1 MLVYIK
7 LLAATMFWGGTFTAG
22 RIVSRDIPPF
32 SAAFLR
38 FFIATIC
45 LVYLVRKL
53 EGRLPEIN
61 SGQIIQVILLGLTGV
76 FAYNVFFFTGLQT
89 VEAGRAAVI
98 VATNPIL
105 IALAAAFLFKESLGI
120 FKMIGIVLS
129 VSGAILA
136 ITRGEPLHLL
146 DQVVTVGDLA
156 IAGCVLSWAAY
167 SILGKYSMSRLS
179 PHAAVTYSCIAG
191 TLALF
196 VPAMNEGLF
205 SYIHAAP
212 VLVWGC
218 LIYLGYFGTV
228 LGFTW
233 YYQAVKDIGPSKASV
248 FINFV
253 PLFAIA
259 IGFVFLGESIDVTL
273 IIGAF
278 MVSSGVYL
286 ANKAGIKIRK
296 STDNSH
302 KELV

>member
-1 MLVYIK
+1 
-7 LLAATMFWGGTFTAG
+7 MFWGGTFTAG
-22 RIVSRDIPPF
+22 RIVSQHLPPF

-53 EGRLPEIN
+53 EGGLPRIN
-61 SGQIIQVILLGLTGV
+61 PGQVAQVVILGMTGV

-98 VATNPIL
+98 VATNPIF
-105 IALAAAFLFKESLGI
+105 IALLAALLFKESLGI
-120 FKMIGIVLS
+120 FKIMGILLS

-136 ITRGEPLHLL
+136 ITRGHPFHLL
-146 DQVVTVGDLA
+146 SEVVSMGDLA

-179 PHAAVTYSCIAG
+179 PQAAVTYSCIAG

-196 VPAMNEGLF
+196 VPAMGEGLF
-205 SYIHAAP
+205 TFVRTVP
-212 VLVWGC
+212 LVVWGC
-218 LIYLGYFGTV
+218 LVYLGYFGTV

-233 YYQAVKDIGPSKASV
+233 YYQAVKSIGPSGASL

-253 PLFAIA
+253 PLFAIV
-259 IGFVFLGESIDVTL
+259 IGFVFLGESVDLSLV
-273 IIGAF
+273 IGAL
-278 MVSSGVYL
+278 MVSCGVYL
-286 ANKAGIKIRK
+286 ANRTRQEKA
-296 STDNSH
+296 
-302 KELV
+302 